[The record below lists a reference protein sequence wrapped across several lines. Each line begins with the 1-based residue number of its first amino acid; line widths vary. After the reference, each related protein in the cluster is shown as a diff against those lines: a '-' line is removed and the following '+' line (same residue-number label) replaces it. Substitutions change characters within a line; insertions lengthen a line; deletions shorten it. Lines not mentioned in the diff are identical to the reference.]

1 MNYTYEFTLKKR
13 PKVKM
18 RNFWGKFIRERKL
31 VLVRLKSED
40 SQRTKVSLS
49 KIIIGKNLSCWE
61 DSRRTEVSLSKIII
75 NNNLSS

>member
-49 KIIIGKNLSCWE
+49 KIIIGRNLSCWE
-61 DSRRTEVSLSKIII
+61 DSR
-75 NNNLSS
+75 